1 MTKQETIERWAK
13 YIIPAVFKA
22 EDALQKAQPEWRTR
36 LAALNDD
43 TPHEVGEQLAKE
55 YCTAV
60 AEVIVMMAGDC
71 EDDEE

>member
-22 EDALQKAQPEWRTR
+22 EDALQKAQPEWRAR
-36 LAALNDD
+36 LATLNDD

-55 YCTAV
+55 YCTSGRA
-60 AEVIVMMAGDC
+60 ASHLGQIFASLP
-71 EDDEE
+71 